1 MGSAAEVAV
10 TVTPEPGAA
19 AGAVYSPV
27 LVTVPTVGLPPATPF
42 TLHVTPRFRE
52 SFCTAAVNC
61 WVVETFKVVD
71 AGATDT
77 LIEAVTLIVAKAVL
91 VVSATDVAVSMTVA
105 GLGVVDGVLY
115 VTEAF
120 VTLLSVPQAVPAQ
133 PVPERDQI
141 TPLLCVSLVTV
152 ALKFCVPPIGKLA
165 LVGRRVIKIAGPA
178 AKVMVTTLDFVPS
191 RFDVAVRV
199 TAAGLGKLAGAV

>member
-1 MGSAAEVAV
+1 M
-10 TVTPEPGAA
+10 
-19 AGAVYSPV
+19 